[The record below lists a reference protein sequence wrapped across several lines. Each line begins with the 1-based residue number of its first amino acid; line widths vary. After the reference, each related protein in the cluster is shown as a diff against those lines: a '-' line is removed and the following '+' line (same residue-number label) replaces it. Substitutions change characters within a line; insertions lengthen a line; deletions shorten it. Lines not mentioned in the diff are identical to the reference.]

1 MGGDRYRSPRAL
13 QNRFQND
20 SISGGGGGALK
31 RGFYQNQISD
41 AFLYFIKKTMEAE
54 IVATNVPICVELV
67 L

>member
-1 MGGDRYRSPRAL
+1 MIQSVEVV
-13 QNRFQND
+13 
-20 SISGGGGGALK
+20 GGALK